1 MKMKS
6 LLFLVLSV
14 SLTTATALHA
24 VDPPAVGSKAPG
36 FRLQD
41 QNGDWHELR
50 DYKGRWLA
58 VYFYPKDDT
67 PGCTTE
73 ACNFRDNIYA
83 FKAIG
88 AEVVGISIDTVESHR
103 DFADKYKLPFILL
116 ADDAGTVATAY
127 GVIRD
132 WKLIKIADRQSFLV
146 NPEGVIVKH
155 YEDVDPDT
163 HTQEVLTDLEKF
175 MARASG

>member
-1 MKMKS
+1 MIVNKTLPTVLA
-6 LLFLVLSV
+6 LLLLV
-14 SLTTATALHA
+14 AGPAFFA
-24 VDPPAVGSKAPG
+24 GEPPAVGRAAPD

-41 QNGDWHELR
+41 QNGEWHALE
-50 DYKGRWLA
+50 DYRGSWLA

-88 AEVVGISIDTVESHR
+88 ASVVGISVDDVESHR
-103 DFADKYKLPFILL
+103 EFSSKYKLPFVIL
-116 ADDAGTVATAY
+116 ADESGETAEAY
-127 GVIRD
+127 GVLRD
-132 WKLIKIADRQSFLV
+132 WKLMKIASRQSFLV
-146 NPEGVIVKH
+146 NPEGIVVKH

-163 HTQEVLTDLEKF
+163 HTQEVLADLEALMKG
-175 MARASG
+175 S